1 MKFYMPTVVY
11 EESEAVWNH
20 RSELAALGTK
30 ALIMTG
36 RSSAKVNGSLDDVRK
51 ALDDQGIGY
60 TIFSEV
66 EENPSVETVERAA
79 VQGRREK
86 ADFVIG
92 IGGGSPMDAA
102 KAAAFL
108 IKHKNKGAGDLYDAS
123 LDSTAVPVAEV
134 PTTCGTGS
142 EVTGVSV
149 LTRDNGRKKGSIPHK
164 IFADIAL
171 IDGKYIMNAPL
182 SVIRNTAVDALG
194 HLLESGLNSAR
205 SEYSLM
211 LVLEGLK
218 YWKRIQYVV
227 EGTKVLDEYAA
238 ENLMHASALAG
249 MAIAQTGTTVPHGL
263 SYTLTCELGMP
274 HGVAVGYYLGSYL
287 KEAEEADDVLT
298 HKFLKRAGFTAAR
311 DFELFFEEVC
321 KIDEVSAEIRQK
333 AYDVLVNDEKRLAT
347 ASYKIDAE
355 TLKHI
360 ARL

>member
-11 EESEAVWNH
+11 EENEAVWNH
-20 RSELAALGTK
+20 RKELAALGTK

-36 RSSAKVNGSLDDVRK
+36 RSSAKANGSLDDVTK

-79 VQGRREK
+79 VQGRRDK

-123 LDSTAVPVAEV
+123 LDPAAVPVAEV

-149 LTRDNGRKKGSIPHK
+149 LTRDNGTKKGSIPHK

-171 IDGKYIMNAPL
+171 IDGKYIMKAPL

-205 SEYSLM
+205 NEYSLM

-218 YWKRIQYVV
+218 YWKRIWQVV
-227 EGTKVLDEYAA
+227 EGTKVLDQYAA
-238 ENLMHASALAG
+238 EDLMHTSALAG
-249 MAIAQTGTTVPHGL
+249 MAIAQTGTSVPHGL

-274 HGVAVGYYLGSYL
+274 HGAAVGYYLGSYL
-287 KEAEEADDVLT
+287 KEAEKEDDVLT
-298 HKFLKRAGFTAAR
+298 RKFLKRAGFSAAS

-321 KIDEVSAEIRQK
+321 KIGEVPAETRQK
-333 AYDVLVNDEKRLAT
+333 AYDSLVNDEKRLAT

-355 TLKHI
+355 MLKRI